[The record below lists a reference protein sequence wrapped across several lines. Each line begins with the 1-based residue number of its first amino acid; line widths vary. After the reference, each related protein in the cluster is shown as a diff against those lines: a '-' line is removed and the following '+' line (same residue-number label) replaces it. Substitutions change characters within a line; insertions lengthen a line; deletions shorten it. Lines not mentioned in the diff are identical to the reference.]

1 MKRTEADA
9 YSQERKEKILDSVL
23 AKAAKR
29 YTPKEYY
36 EKYYLYYL
44 SANAGSYLLQV
55 LSIYFAFSFVYKLT
69 GGLLNTFTERIILS
83 LVCIVI
89 VEVLK
94 RLSITDVIEARFDA
108 EQIVSKFKIAAFC
121 GLVAFSM
128 YSSSKGT
135 LVIAEDSSKKKTKTV
150 LVDTASVV
158 ASIDTLFNDR
168 IAIYKA
174 NFDTISTERTNYFN
188 RFSYRGKLSTE
199 YKSDYQILVKKATAA
214 QEQLTAVKE
223 ERSERIE
230 QALALANEQAKEERS
245 EIIQQANASSYG
257 FLFFSIFAELLFLC
271 SVYYVCLYEHITY
284 TLNRKRTNVVN
295 TLSSAR
301 LESEQN
307 EEQEETV
314 IVKEQEQESASVQE
328 EKEERIASFINY
340 NKKDAQNITE
350 GTIVKDADGVLK
362 IYVTGRGGVLQ
373 KRTKRQV
380 DQKRRGVSTKAS
392 IDRYTK
398 LYNKINKAIKE
409 QNKK

>member
-23 AKAAKR
+23 TKAAKR

-44 SANAGSYLLQV
+44 AANAGSYLLQV
-55 LSIYFAFSFVYKLT
+55 LSIYFAFSFVYGLT

-83 LVCIVI
+83 LVCIII

-135 LVIAEDSSKKKTKTV
+135 LVIAEDSSKEKTKTV
-150 LVDTASVV
+150 LVDTTSVIS
-158 ASIDTLFNDR
+158 SIDTFFNDR

-174 NFDTISTERTNYFN
+174 NLEHISAERTNYFN
-188 RFSYRGKLSTE
+188 RFSYRGKLSTK
-199 YKSDYQILVKKATAA
+199 YKPDYQVLVKKATAA

-223 ERSERIE
+223 QRSERIE
-230 QALALANEQAKEERS
+230 QALALAHEQAKEERS
-245 EIIQQANASSYG
+245 EIIQQANASGYG
-257 FLFFSIFAELLFLC
+257 FLFFSIFAELLFLG

-307 EEQEETV
+307 TIEELAQ
-314 IVKEQEQESASVQE
+314 EQEQTTTPAQA
-328 EKEERIASFINY
+328 KEERIASFVNY

-350 GTIVKDADGVLK
+350 GTVIKDTDGVVK
-362 IYVTGRGGVLQ
+362 IYVAGRGGVLQ

-398 LYNKINKAIKE
+398 LYDKINKATKE
-409 QNKK
+409 